1 MSISNW
7 ILIGS
12 AVLIVIGW
20 FISGYVDQRNNI
32 GLKRLELQIDIYK
45 LIMDFN
51 KLITNGKEE
60 PNNEE
65 KEKIILEAVN
75 KLDEIEIMAKLY
87 LPRNEMILV
96 DRLDVKNGNVQETV
110 NELLTIAKNNTRNKL
125 KIK

>member
-1 MSISNW
+1 
-7 ILIGS
+7 
-12 AVLIVIGW
+12 
-20 FISGYVDQRNNI
+20 
-32 GLKRLELQIDIYK
+32 
-45 LIMDFN
+45 MDFN